1 MIRRFSAVFSA
12 FSLGLAGLP
21 AHADETTI
29 AVAANFADPIKA
41 IVADFSRATGH
52 TVKISTGAT
61 GKFYAQIVNGAPFD
75 ALLAAD
81 DDTPARLVAEKHG
94 VPGSVFTYAVGRLV
108 LWSANAGK
116 VDAHASTL
124 KSGNFRFLAVANP
137 KTAPYGRAALQ
148 TLAAMKVDVPDSK
161 RVVGES
167 IAQTWQFAATGNAD
181 LGFVALSQVWKD
193 GKLTSGSAW
202 IVPGNLHQP
211 IRQDAVRLVRGQDN
225 IAARALLD
233 WLKSPSARKVIES
246 YGYGS

>member
-108 LWSANAGK
+108 LWSTNASK

-202 IVPGNLHQP
+202 IVPANLHQP
-211 IRQDAVRLVRGQDN
+211 IRQDAVLLLHGQHN
-225 IAARALLD
+225 AETRALLD
-233 WLKSPSARKVIES
+233 WLKSPSARKIIES

>member
-1 MIRRFSAVFSA
+1 MPRRLPAVFA
-12 FSLGLAGLP
+12 ALGLGLAGLP
-21 AHADETTI
+21 AQAGDTTI
-29 AVAANFADPIKA
+29 AVAANFAEPIKA
-41 IVADFSRATGH
+41 IVTDFSHATGH

-116 VDAHASTL
+116 VDAQASAL
-124 KSGNFRFLAVANP
+124 KSGNFRFLSVANP
-137 KTAPYGRAALQ
+137 RTAPYGRAAVK
-148 TLAAMKVDVPDSK
+148 TLAAMKIDVPDGK

-193 GKLTSGSAW
+193 GKLASGSAW
-202 IVPGNLHQP
+202 IVPANLHQP
-211 IRQDAVRLVRGQDN
+211 IRQDAVLLLHGQHN
-225 IAARALLD
+225 AATRALLD
-233 WLKSPSARKVIES
+233 WLKSPSTRKIIES

>member
-108 LWSANAGK
+108 LWSANASK

-202 IVPGNLHQP
+202 IVPANLHQP
-211 IRQDAVRLVRGQDN
+211 IRQDAVLLLHGQHN
-225 IAARALLD
+225 AATRALLD
-233 WLKSPSARKVIES
+233 WLKSPSARKIIES